1 MANREQLLKDIASVY
16 GADAVK
22 DLQTPTTPSQP
33 TMSQARQNDILN
45 IYNKIAEQSKNPTNN
60 TIPTLDPTTPT
71 NDTKELRERMYN
83 LNSGRTDGETKAIED
98 YLYGLEDLKA
108 NTYKQ
113 NYNSQ
118 ISDIQNQL
126 NDTTAQR
133 TEGETKALQDY
144 LTGLQN
150 LQNEID
156 RYNAPQVTP
165 NVVKKAVNNVQKTTN
180 ADVKK
185 SEREQRLELAKQ
197 RGAEALKSAQNGSLK
212 AHGYSLSPN
221 EERDLERA
229 NTAIENAKKKAV
241 SVEKKETSNTN
252 NLLAQNQNFKTGV
265 LIKTPEEMSAAT
277 PTPTPNNILPTPTP
291 SVKEEKAI
299 ASDAERSAFTR
310 KAMEKAAKET
320 KVDRIDNYLNKGK
333 LSKAEVEKAN
343 QLINDYERSA
353 AGQINENAYTLD
365 ANENVVP
372 LNRELTEAEK
382 NYRDKI
388 YQLKDKVDPSNA
400 ALYGLKDVTPG
411 VGIPSAIATMINPD
425 NADIAKEEEAR
436 KQAAAQQNPLAYYS
450 GLIGGGLA
458 YSLAGQ
464 NMMKNT
470 KYGEAIDKLTD
481 SGKPSALKT
490 ILADAAKDAPIDLA
504 LDTVPELLRNVA
516 SGSEDTGKDLI
527 TNLALNSAL
536 NIGGATLGNLDEL
549 KALKRT
555 NIPSVGDDVIDNAIK
570 QSNEAVQNI
579 EKLGKQIPET
589 QNAFIP
595 GQYKNAMRNGEISR
609 EDIIKK
615 TSSKFQNTLER
626 LAKGEEVSSAEL
638 KNLDEIKYAE
648 AHTLKGESVLDGV
661 ADSQERQVLQNQII
675 NDYGNRGSARVD
687 SNGKTV
693 YDGGVDK
700 DRKVIFVTGLPA
712 SGKSSTLA
720 NPLSEYFHARV
731 LDSDDIK
738 EMLPEFKNGLGANY
752 LHAESKNILAD
763 IEANSIINGDNVVIP
778 IVGGNSDINKLVKRM
793 LPYQN
798 NGYQIMVCQND
809 LPSNKAIGRALSRYA
824 TDGRYIPP
832 SVLKEYGNLP
842 QENYFELVKNGE
854 KYGIKLSG
862 YARVTND
869 VREGE
874 KAIFNEAGGLLEGV
888 LGNSPKSGRRINRP
902 LVENIRNEIVT
913 PTNVNSEIPNAK
925 ITNSGV
931 KNEDTLINRMFGGG
945 NNEPPTN
952 DIDFDGKPKG
962 NKVSETRTNTLQNSG
977 INTEDELRSQYLDPK
992 KFMLESETEAEQMDR
1007 AVKEIAQNPQAEY
1020 DKVMSKTYDTGSED
1034 DVNKLFMFY
1043 TKLSEVARESGNPEA
1058 WEQASRTFKQIQE
1071 LGTDRAKG
1079 LQAFAKW
1086 SRNTKE
1092 GIIADGI
1099 RDVRQELKNA
1109 FGEKVAKDVTDKIL
1123 DKELINIDKLVQ
1135 QAMDVGINTREG
1147 KNLLAQVGEIADK
1160 YKPKSFL
1167 GKIKTILMDNML
1179 GNFRTLISRNAGG
1192 NVGYGGM
1199 ETARQPITALYDR
1212 ALSTQTGK
1220 RTRTGWSKE
1229 KTLEY
1234 LRGFKQGLSEELDDF
1249 KNGLH
1254 TAKDGENTLA
1264 NAIELNSHAWSTNHA
1279 ENGGKVYNALGLNKN
1294 ERVNKVFDMSGKIAN
1309 KLDDLVKHGLSV
1321 GDRPFYEGAY
1331 RQRLNELADLRKKG
1345 LLGADVA
1352 KLSDEEF
1359 NAFAE
1364 ISARLD
1370 GLAATYQDDSAMA
1383 NALMDLKKFAG
1394 DASKGIFGVDVLSQ
1408 FSSPFVRTPGNI
1420 IDKAID
1426 YSPLGFV
1433 KRYGETISDK
1443 IRGKEFNQQ
1452 RFVDQAGR
1460 NVLGTAIMAGGYGLA
1475 KNGIL
1480 NGAYSDDPDMKT
1492 AQKNSNMIEYGLNT
1506 GNGNLDISWLPVLG
1520 SDLIAGSA
1528 INDTLMNN
1536 PDASGFDAAKIG
1548 AEEMINKL
1556 FDASALQGTQRLL
1569 GGNSSYSTD
1578 GFGQNVSN
1586 TLSSGA
1592 SQLIPSLVRQIA
1604 NTTDPYQRE
1613 IADGDR
1619 SYEQNSLL
1627 SGIPYVREKMLE
1639 RKVDNEGNELLQNQ
1653 GRGLLSRAFE
1663 NMLLPG
1669 QYKTYDTS
1677 ALDEE
1682 AMRLFNSEETKG
1694 EVKQFNPNPNRK
1706 DITTEDHVPTDAEY
1720 AAYKKEL
1727 GNAKKEFANAV
1738 MNADFYK
1745 DLSDSDRVS
1754 ILSDIYSGI
1763 KAGVKM
1769 NFVEGYGSDDKIAN
1783 FYHNND
1789 LEGALEYIKDKGMG
1803 KVYER
1808 ELSEMGV
1815 PANDTTKALLEEG
1828 NTEEL
1833 DRWAELQTKADE
1845 YGVTMNNDLYK
1856 KSQKLS
1862 SRDFDKWLG
1871 YEEAAKEKGVE
1882 TSEKGF
1888 DAYKKGK
1895 TDAFYDEYK
1904 ATLKEYDV
1912 SDSDKLYETWDKYG
1926 KQRLETAIKGKLVE
1940 KEKTAQKEQLSEQLS
1955 DYGLTKI
1962 SSAATYDKARSVI
1975 PELTMNQFATTYKQ
1989 IDTDHNEGIKQDEL
2003 IAYFNNYNVSE
2014 AEAKKMWNAYGNST
2028 WKKVPVLTSGKWKL
2042 K

>member
-144 LTGLQN
+144 LTGLQG

-165 NVVKKAVNNVQKTTN
+165 NVVKKAANNVQKTTN

-229 NTAIENAKKKAV
+229 NMAIENAKKKAV

-265 LIKTPEEMSAAT
+265 LIKTPEEMAAAT

-333 LSKAEVEKAN
+333 LSKAELEKAN

-464 NMMKNT
+464 NMIKNT
-470 KYGEAIDKLTD
+470 KYGKAIDKLAD

-536 NIGGATLGNLDEL
+536 NLGGATLGNLDEL

-555 NIPSVGDDVIDNAIK
+555 NIPSVGDDVVDNAIK
-570 QSNEAVQNI
+570 QSNEAADTIKKLNNNLDFVDPADKQLASADVFNTHTPNEIANMKAYTESTDERIINYAREVKANQDAYHPPIELKSNSADAVEKIKDLTGIDTTGNRTIMDKDAVVHTYKKHGIDGTRDKSMADENSLGRIQYVLDNADNI
-579 EKLGKQIPET
+579 YLGKGSSGKKLANGNNAPTVVFVKKIDGQYYAVEAVTDAKSKTNTIVG
-589 QNAFIP
+589 AFI
-595 GQYKNAMRNGEISR
+595 GN
-609 EDIIKK
+609 EDSIKENIKK
-615 TSSKFQNTLER
+615 GRIVPVEN
-626 LAKGEEVSSAEL
+626 
-638 KNLDEIKYAE
+638 
-648 AHTLKGESVLDGV
+648 
-661 ADSQERQVLQNQII
+661 
-675 NDYGNRGSARVD
+675 
-687 SNGKTV
+687 
-693 YDGGVDK
+693 VDK
-700 DRKVIFVTGLPA
+700 STFPA
-712 SGKSSTLA
+712 TS
-720 NPLSEYFHARV
+720 
-731 LDSDDIK
+731 
-738 EMLPEFKNGLGANY
+738 KNGLG
-752 LHAESKNILAD
+752 ST
-763 IEANSIINGDNVVIP
+763 P
-778 IVGGNSDINKLVKRM
+778 NSDIPNST
-793 LPYQN
+793 N
-798 NGYQIMVCQND
+798 NVN
-809 LPSNKAIGRALSRYA
+809 N
-824 TDGRYIPP
+824 
-832 SVLKEYGNLP
+832 
-842 QENYFELVKNGE
+842 
-854 KYGIKLSG
+854 
-862 YARVTND
+862 
-869 VREGE
+869 
-874 KAIFNEAGGLLEGV
+874 
-888 LGNSPKSGRRINRP
+888 
-902 LVENIRNEIVT
+902 NIST
-913 PTNVNSEIPNAK
+913 PTNVNSEILNAE

-1007 AVKEIAQNPQAEY
+1007 AVKEIVQNPQAEY

-1099 RDVRQELKNA
+1099 RDIRRELENA
-1109 FGEKVAKDVTDKIL
+1109 FGEKVAKDITDKIL
-1123 DKELINIDKLVQ
+1123 DKELVNIDNLIQ
-1135 QAMDVGINTREG
+1135 QALDVGINTRQG
-1147 KNLLAQVGEIADK
+1147 KKLFGQVGKIVDQ
-1160 YKPKSFL
+1160 YTPKSFL
-1167 GKIKTILMDNML
+1167 GKVKTILMDNML
-1179 GNFRTLISRNAGG
+1179 GNFRTLVSRNAGG
-1192 NVGYGGM
+1192 NVGYNAM

-1212 ALSTQTGK
+1212 ALSTKTGK
-1220 RTRTGWSKE
+1220 RTRTGWSRE
-1229 KTLEY
+1229 KSLEY
-1234 LRGFKQGLSEELDDF
+1234 LRGFKQGLTEELDDL
-1249 KNGLH
+1249 KNGMH
-1254 TAKDGENTLA
+1254 TAKDGENTLG
-1264 NAIELNSHAWSTNHA
+1264 NAIDLNSHAWSTNHA
-1279 ENGGKVYNALGLNKN
+1279 ENGGKIYNALGLNEN
-1294 ERVNKVFDMSGKIAN
+1294 ERANKVFDMSGKIAN

-1359 NAFAE
+1359 NTFAE

-1394 DASKGIFGVDVLSQ
+1394 DASKGIFGVDILSQ

-1433 KRYGETISDK
+1433 KRYGEAISDK
-1443 IRGKEFNQQ
+1443 VKGKEFNQQ

-1789 LEGALEYIKDKGMG
+1789 LEGALEYIKDKSMG

-1882 TSEKGF
+1882 TSERGF

-1989 IDTDHNEGIKQDEL
+1989 IDTDHNEGIKQGEL